1 MMLPDHKEITEVE
14 MFLEDAAVPFGG
26 ENDGWGCFVVED

>member
-14 MFLEDAAVPFGG
+14 MFLEDVAVPFGG